1 MALPLDGIFVL
12 DFSTLL
18 PGPLATLMLAEAGA
32 EVVKV
37 ERPVV
42 GEDMRAAGPD
52 WQGESLSYAVLNGG
66 KKCIALDLKS
76 EHAVSQLTP
85 LIERADIL
93 VEQFRPGVME
103 RLGFGYDAV
112 RLINPDIIY
121 CSITGYGQTGPK
133 RLTAGHDMNYIGDGG
148 VLSLSTGLPN
158 HPTIPPALIA
168 DVGGGSYPA
177 VINILLALRQRDQ
190 TGTGTHI
197 DIAMSDNVLP
207 FAFDGFT
214 RGVALG
220 GELKNGAERLTGGLP
235 RYQLYPTS
243 DGRLVAVAAI
253 EQKFWDA
260 FTEVIELDP
269 ELREDHIDPASTIKV
284 VGEILASR
292 SSNEWAPLLEAADC
306 CCTIVRNTNEVR
318 DDPHFKA
325 RGIFDHRVMG
335 RGGGSVPAL
344 PIPVAPQFRSP
355 PGTTP
360 PVGAVGSDNEA
371 FGIKEPEEL

>member
-37 ERPVV
+37 ERPAV

-52 WQGESLSYAVLNGG
+52 WQGESLSYAILNGG
-66 KKCIALDLKS
+66 KKCIAIDLKS
-76 EHAVSQLTP
+76 EHAVTQLIP

-103 RLGFGYDAV
+103 RLGLGYDAV
-112 RLINPDIIY
+112 RLINSDIIY
-121 CSITGYGQTGPK
+121 CSVTGYGQTGPK
-133 RLTAGHDMNYIGDGG
+133 RMAVGHDMNYVGDSG
-148 VLSLSTGLPN
+148 VLSLSSGPSEQ
-158 HPTIPPALIA
+158 PTIPPALIA

-177 VINILLALRQRDQ
+177 MINILLALRQRDQ
-190 TGTGTHI
+190 TGEGTHL
-197 DIAMSDNVLP
+197 DISMSDNVLS

-220 GELKNGAERLTGGLP
+220 GELKNGEQKLTGASP

-260 FTEVIELDP
+260 FTDLIELEQKLRDDHADP
-269 ELREDHIDPASTIKV
+269 QATTKAIGI
-284 VGEILASR
+284 ILAARPST
-292 SSNEWAPLLEAADC
+292 EWGPLLEATNC
-306 CCTIVRNTNEVR
+306 CCTIVRKINEVG

-325 RGIFDHRVMG
+325 RGIFDWSVKG
-335 RGGGSVPAL
+335 AGGCSVPAL
-344 PIPVAPQFRSP
+344 PIPIAPQFRRPREASP
-355 PGTTP
+355 SVPA
-360 PVGAVGSDNEA
+360 VGADNEA
-371 FGIKEPEEL
+371 FGIKGSEEL

>member
-1 MALPLDGIFVL
+1 MALPLDGLFVL

-18 PGPLATLMLAEAGA
+18 PGPLATLMLVEAGA

-52 WQGESLSYAVLNGG
+52 WQGESLSYAVLNSG
-66 KKCIALDLKS
+66 KKCIAIDLKS
-76 EHAVSQLTP
+76 EYAVSQLTP

-133 RLTAGHDMNYIGDGG
+133 RLAAGHDLNYVGDSG
-148 VLSLSTGLPN
+148 VLSLSTGPTEQ
-158 HPTIPPALIA
+158 PTIPPALIG
-168 DVGGGSYPA
+168 DVGGGAYPA
-177 VINILLALRQRDQ
+177 VINILLALRHRDQ
-190 TGTGTHI
+190 TGEGTHL
-197 DIAMSDNVLP
+197 DICMSENIL
-207 FAFDGFT
+207 AFSFEGFT
-214 RGVALG
+214 KGVALG
-220 GELKNGAERLTGGLP
+220 QELQNGNETLTGASP

-243 DGRLVAVAAI
+243 DGHLVAVAAL
-253 EQKFWDA
+253 EQKFWDV
-260 FTEVIELDP
+260 FTSVIDLDP
-269 ELREDHIDPASTIKV
+269 ELREDQVDPAATIKA
-284 VGEILASR
+284 VGELLRKR
-292 SSNEWAPLLEAADC
+292 SSKEWQPIFDAANC

-325 RGIFDHRVMG
+325 RGIFDRSIKG
-335 RGGGSVPAL
+335 AEGECVPAL
-344 PIPVAPQFRSP
+344 PIAIAPQFRNRADKSQ
-355 PGTTP
+355 
-360 PVGAVGSDNEA
+360 PVPAVGSDNEA
-371 FGIKEPEEL
+371 FGIKEPEQG